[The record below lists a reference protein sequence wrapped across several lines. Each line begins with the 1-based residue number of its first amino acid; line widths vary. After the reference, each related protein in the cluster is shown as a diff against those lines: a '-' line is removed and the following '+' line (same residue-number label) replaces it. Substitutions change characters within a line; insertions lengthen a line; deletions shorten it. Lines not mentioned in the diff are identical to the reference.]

1 MQNAQ
6 CTLYSV
12 SEKFYLATAH
22 IRNGKNRC
30 NGPVVIIRTWENTR
44 AKRQCVWL
52 LRKQSAA
59 LSYAETSK
67 CYKVNCLRQ
76 WPSRRR
82 LLSGPTVYFKSMRRN
97 NSRHFVTVGRVFLAY
112 FLERSHLFTSWDQ
125 QCMFSNINKLYWTR
139 SLIESVLRNHS
150 KYTENF
156 NMLVIKWS
164 MQWPHNFFQT
174 KDERFFQVNVWII
187 GSEYTFTSI
196 CRTFDSQSWGG

>member
-12 SEKFYLATAH
+12 SEKLYLATAH
-22 IRNGKNRC
+22 IRNGKNSC

-59 LSYAETSK
+59 ETSK
-67 CYKVNCLRQ
+67 CYNVNCLRQ

-97 NSRHFVTVGRVFLAY
+97 NSRHFVTVDRVFLAY

-139 SLIESVLRNHS
+139 SLIESVLQNHS
-150 KYTENF
+150 KYTDNF
-156 NMLVIKWS
+156 NILVIKWS
-164 MQWPHNFFQT
+164 IQWPHNFFQT
-174 KDERFFQVNVWII
+174 KDERFFQVNVWIL

-196 CRTFDSQSWGG
+196 CRTFYSQSWGG

>member
-1 MQNAQ
+1 MYPVI
-6 CTLYSV
+6 LYSV

-22 IRNGKNRC
+22 IRNGKNSC

-59 LSYAETSK
+59 ETSK
-67 CYKVNCLRQ
+67 CYT
-76 WPSRRR
+76 PSVTF
-82 LLSGPTVYFKSMRRN
+82 SATPVKCMRRN
-97 NSRHFVTVGRVFLAY
+97 NSRHFVTVGHVFLAY

-150 KYTENF
+150 KYTDNF
-156 NMLVIKWS
+156 NILVIKWS
-164 MQWPHNFFQT
+164 IQWPHNFFQT
-174 KDERFFQVNVWII
+174 KDERFFQVNVWIV

-196 CRTFDSQSWGG
+196 CRTFYSQSWGG

>member
-6 CTLYSV
+6 CTLYSI
-12 SEKFYLATAH
+12 SEKFYF
-22 IRNGKNRC
+22 NVNVSGFY
-30 NGPVVIIRTWENTR
+30 ENNLPR
-44 AKRQCVWL
+44 RH
-52 LRKQSAA
+52 QSAA
-59 LSYAETSK
+59 KLTVSVSD
-67 CYKVNCLRQ
+67 LLG
-76 WPSRRR
+76 RRR

-150 KYTENF
+150 KYTDNF
-156 NMLVIKWS
+156 NILVIKWS
-164 MQWPHNFFQT
+164 IQWPHNFFQT
-174 KDERFFQVNVWII
+174 KDERFFQVNVWIV

-196 CRTFDSQSWGG
+196 CRTFYSQSWGG

>member
-22 IRNGKNRC
+22 IRNGKNSC

-44 AKRQCVWL
+44 AKRQCVGL
-52 LRKQSAA
+52 LRKQSAT
-59 LSYAETSK
+59 ETSK

-76 WPSRRR
+76 WPSRAATPVT
-82 LLSGPTVYFKSMRRN
+82 SKACGGIIVDTF
-97 NSRHFVTVGRVFLAY
+97 SRSRISRVFLG
-112 FLERSHLFTSWDQ
+112 SHLFTSWDQ

-150 KYTENF
+150 KYTDNF
-156 NMLVIKWS
+156 NILVIKWS
-164 MQWPHNFFQT
+164 IQWPHNIFQT
-174 KDERFFQVNVWII
+174 KDERFFQVNVWIV

-196 CRTFDSQSWGG
+196 CRTFYSQSWGG